1 MRLKVTIYHDEIWY
15 AKNSESDS
23 IFHVMPSIMTSNM
36 GDVIPIFKLTAEQ
49 INFPNHDILFEII
62 YKDGSVDLV
71 TPEPLIGRR
80 LMLFLSKLRGDS
92 GKGIYCCIDFINEL
106 MFGRGNVPLNTSPQ
120 SNWSNLSITESD
132 DKKVII
138 RQNSNDVTTYNKD
151 NIVFFVDD
159 DDIFRHAALKI
170 KHDIYLSLFG
180 HSGGLMFSNHQEM
193 LKAFSATKSF
203 IAKKN
208 QEVDKN
214 HIDISYLPTKII
226 KFINSYLDE
235 ESKLSFQQTS
245 PFIFLKLND
254 GKNCLMSN
262 TESHEVQST
271 R

>member
-1 MRLKVTIYHDEIWY
+1 MRLKITIYHDEIWY

-23 IFHVMPSIMTSNM
+23 IFHVMPSIITSNI
-36 GDVIPIFKLTAEQ
+36 GDVIPVFELTPGQ
-49 INFPNHDILFEII
+49 INFPNYDILFEII
-62 YKDGSVDLV
+62 YKDGNVDLV
-71 TPEPLIGRR
+71 TPESFIGRR

-92 GKGIYCCIDFINEL
+92 GKSIYCCIDFINEL
-106 MFGRGNVPLNTSPQ
+106 MFGRGNVPFNTSPQ
-120 SNWSNLSITESD
+120 SNWTNLSMTEND

-138 RQNSNDVTTYNKD
+138 RQNFNDVTTYNKD

-159 DDIFRHAALKI
+159 NNIFCHAALKI

-180 HSGGLMFSNHQEM
+180 NSGGLMFSNRQEM

-208 QEVDKN
+208 QEADKE
-214 HIDISYLPTKII
+214 HIDISYLPAKII
-226 KFINSYLDE
+226 KLINCYLDG

-245 PFIFLKLND
+245 PFIFLKLNE
-254 GKNCLMSN
+254 GKYCLISN